1 MFGVYVYFVHLWL
14 LTDNVYRM
22 EAKNVNKRDKGYG
35 VLGICL
41 MVGLIVGAA
50 VLAAAVKVA
59 GAEERVVSVKGLC
72 EREVKADNVICPF
85 AYKEGGDDLQQLYRT
100 IERKNA
106 LIIKFLKE
114 AGIGEEEISIAAPK
128 VVDTR
133 TEWSGS
139 QNRYAYIVT
148 SVVTVCTDK
157 VDMIINLQ
165 SQQGELL
172 QQGIATMSGWEFPTV
187 YSFTGLNEIK
197 PSMIETATKNARE
210 TAERFANDSGSRLGK
225 IKRATQGQ
233 FSITD
238 RDSNTPYMKN
248 VRVVTSVDYYL
259 KD

>member
-1 MFGVYVYFVHLWL
+1 MKTMDKKCSMSSCALGV
-14 LTDNVYRM
+14 
-22 EAKNVNKRDKGYG
+22 
-35 VLGICL
+35 CL
-41 MVGLIVGAA
+41 MVGLIVGALLLGDA
-50 VLAAAVKVA
+50 IRAARADD
-59 GAEERVVSVKGLC
+59 RVVSVKGLC
-72 EREVKADNVICPF
+72 EREVMADNVISPF
-85 AYKEGGDDLQQLYRT
+85 AYKEGGDDLQQLYKV

-106 LIIKFLKE
+106 IIINFLKA
-114 AGIGEEEISIAAPK
+114 AGISEEEISVAAPK
-128 VVDTR
+128 VLDTR

-139 QNRYAYIVT
+139 QNRYVYIVT

-157 VDMIINLQ
+157 VDEIIRLQ
-165 SQQGELL
+165 SRQGELL
-172 QQGIATMSGWEFPTV
+172 QKGIAMANNWEYQPV
-187 YSFTGLNEIK
+187 YSFTQLNEIK

-210 TAERFANDSGSRLGK
+210 TAEKFAADSESELGK

>member
-1 MFGVYVYFVHLWL
+1 
-14 LTDNVYRM
+14 M
-22 EAKNVNKRDKGYG
+22 EQKNVKGTCG
-35 VLGICL
+35 ANNVVLGVCL
-41 MVGLIVGAA
+41 MVGLVVGALLLGNA
-50 VLAAAVKVA
+50 IKATRADD
-59 GAEERVVSVKGLC
+59 RIVSVKGLC

-85 AYKEGGDDLQQLYRT
+85 AYKEGGDDLQQLYKT

-106 LIIKFLKE
+106 IIIDFLKE
-114 AGIGEEEISIAAPK
+114 AGIAEVEISVAAPK

-157 VDMIINLQ
+157 VDEIIALQ
-165 SQQGELL
+165 SQQGALL
-172 QQGIATMSGWEFPTV
+172 QQGIATTSGWEYPTV
-187 YSFTGLNEIK
+187 YSFTKLNEIK
-197 PSMIETATKNARE
+197 PAMIETATRNARE
-210 TAERFANDSGSRLGK
+210 TAEKFAADSDSKLGK

-233 FSITD
+233 FSIND

>member
-1 MFGVYVYFVHLWL
+1 MEELKKERKISV
-14 LTDNVYRM
+14 DN
-22 EAKNVNKRDKGYG
+22 EG
-35 VLGICL
+35 LGCCL
-41 MVGLIVGAA
+41 MIGLVVGALLLGNA
-50 VLAAAVKVA
+50 IRASRADD
-59 GAEERVVSVKGLC
+59 RVVSVKGLC
-72 EREVKADNVICPF
+72 EREVKADKVICPF
-85 AYKEGGDDLQQLYRT
+85 AYKEGGDNLQQLYRT
-100 IERKNA
+100 IEEKNGV
-106 LIIKFLKE
+106 IIEFLKD
-114 AGIGEEEISIAAPK
+114 AGISEEEITIAAPK

-157 VDMIINLQ
+157 VDEIIALQ
-165 SQQGELL
+165 SRQGELL
-172 QQGIATMSGWEFPTV
+172 QRGIATAASWEYQTV
-187 YSFTGLNEIK
+187 YSFTKLNDIK

-210 TAERFANDSGSRLGK
+210 TAEKFAADSNSELGK

>member
-1 MFGVYVYFVHLWL
+1 MEENAKQKHRYVI
-14 LTDNVYRM
+14 DN
-22 EAKNVNKRDKGYG
+22 EG
-35 VLGICL
+35 LGCCL
-41 MVGLIVGAA
+41 MIGLIVGAILLGSAIKA
-50 VLAAAVKVA
+50 VRADD
-59 GAEERVVSVKGLC
+59 RVVSVKGLC
-72 EREVKADNVICPF
+72 EREVKADRVICPF
-85 AYKEGGDDLQQLYRT
+85 AYKEGGDNLQELYMT
-100 IERKNA
+100 IEEKNG
-106 LIIKFLKE
+106 IIIDFLKE
-114 AGIGEEEISIAAPK
+114 AGIASADISVAAPK
-128 VVDTR
+128 VLDTR

-157 VDMIINLQ
+157 VDEIIRLQ
-165 SQQGELL
+165 SRQGELL
-172 QQGIATMSGWEFPTV
+172 QKGIAMANNWEYQPV
-187 YSFTGLNEIK
+187 YSFTQLNEIK

-210 TAERFANDSGSRLGK
+210 TAEKFAADSESELGK

>member
-1 MFGVYVYFVHLWL
+1 
-14 LTDNVYRM
+14 M
-22 EAKNVNKRDKGYG
+22 ETKNVCKSGNVGNG

-41 MVGLIVGAA
+41 MVGLIVGAI
-50 VLAAAVKVA
+50 VMA
-59 GAEERVVSVKGLC
+59 GAVRMAGTDDRVVSVKGLC

-85 AYKEGGDDLQQLYRT
+85 AYKEGGDDLQQLYKT
-100 IERKNA
+100 IERKNG
-106 LIIKFLKE
+106 IIINFLKG
-114 AGIGEEEISIAAPK
+114 AGFSEEEISVAAPK

-157 VDMIINLQ
+157 VDEIIRLQ
-165 SQQGELL
+165 SEQGELL
-172 QQGIATMSGWEFPTV
+172 QQGIATTSGWEFPTV

-197 PSMIETATKNARE
+197 PAMIETATKNARE
-210 TAERFANDSGSRLGK
+210 TAERFAADSQSKLGK

-233 FSITD
+233 FTITD

-248 VRVVTSVDYYL
+248 VRVVTNVDYYL

>member
-1 MFGVYVYFVHLWL
+1 MEEPKKSRKISV
-14 LTDNVYRM
+14 DN
-22 EAKNVNKRDKGYG
+22 EG
-35 VLGICL
+35 LGCCL
-41 MVGLIVGAA
+41 VVGALLLGNA
-50 VLAAAVKVA
+50 IRASRADD
-59 GAEERVVSVKGLC
+59 RVVSVKGLC
-72 EREVKADNVICPF
+72 EREVKADKVICPF
-85 AYKEGGDDLQQLYRT
+85 AYKEGGDNLQQLYRT
-100 IERKNA
+100 IEDKNGV
-106 LIIKFLKE
+106 IIEFLKD
-114 AGIGEEEISIAAPK
+114 AGISEEEITIAAPK

-157 VDMIINLQ
+157 VDEIIALQ
-165 SQQGELL
+165 SRQGELL
-172 QQGIATMSGWEFPTV
+172 QRGIATAASWEYQTV
-187 YSFTGLNEIK
+187 YSFTKLNEIK
-197 PSMIETATKNARE
+197 PAMIETATKNARE
-210 TAERFANDSGSRLGK
+210 TAEKFAADSDSKLGK

>member
-1 MFGVYVYFVHLWL
+1 MEESKKERKISV
-14 LTDNVYRM
+14 DN
-22 EAKNVNKRDKGYG
+22 EG
-35 VLGICL
+35 LGCCL
-41 MVGLIVGAA
+41 MIGLIVGALLLGNA
-50 VLAAAVKVA
+50 VRASRADD
-59 GAEERVVSVKGLC
+59 RVVSVKGLC
-72 EREVKADNVICPF
+72 EREVKADKVICPF
-85 AYKEGGDDLQQLYRT
+85 AYKEGGDNLQQLYRT
-100 IERKNA
+100 IEEKNGV
-106 LIIKFLKE
+106 IIEFLKD
-114 AGIGEEEISIAAPK
+114 AGISEEEITIAAPK

-157 VDMIINLQ
+157 VDEIIALQ
-165 SQQGELL
+165 SRQGELL
-172 QQGIATMSGWEFPTV
+172 QRGIATAASWEYQTV
-187 YSFTGLNEIK
+187 YSFTKLNDIK
-197 PSMIETATKNARE
+197 PAMIETATKNARE
-210 TAERFANDSGSRLGK
+210 TAEKFAADSDSKLGK

>member
-1 MFGVYVYFVHLWL
+1 
-14 LTDNVYRM
+14 M
-22 EAKNVNKRDKGYG
+22 EQKNVKGTCG
-35 VLGICL
+35 ANNVVLGVCL
-41 MVGLIVGAA
+41 MVGLVVGALLLGNA
-50 VLAAAVKVA
+50 IKATRADD
-59 GAEERVVSVKGLC
+59 RIVSVKGLC

-85 AYKEGGDDLQQLYRT
+85 AYKEGGDDLQQLYKT

-106 LIIKFLKE
+106 IIIDFLKE
-114 AGIGEEEISIAAPK
+114 AGIAEEEISVAAPK

-157 VDMIINLQ
+157 VDEIIALQ
-165 SQQGELL
+165 SQQGALL
-172 QQGIATMSGWEFPTV
+172 QQGIATTSGWEYPTV
-187 YSFTGLNEIK
+187 YSFTKLNEIK
-197 PSMIETATKNARE
+197 PAMIETATRNARE
-210 TAERFANDSGSRLGK
+210 TAEKFAADSDSKLGK

-233 FSITD
+233 FSIND

>member
-1 MFGVYVYFVHLWL
+1 MEKSDNKGRRFVV
-14 LTDNVYRM
+14 DN
-22 EAKNVNKRDKGYG
+22 EG
-35 VLGICL
+35 LGCCL
-41 MVGLIVGAA
+41 MIGLI
-50 VLAAAVKVA
+50 A
-59 GAEERVVSVKGLC
+59 GAILLGNAIKAARADDRVVSVKGLC
-72 EREVKADNVICPF
+72 EREVKADKVICPF
-85 AYKEGGDDLQQLYRT
+85 AYKEGGDDLQSLYVS
-100 IERKNA
+100 IEKNNN
-106 LIIKFLKE
+106 IIIDFLKE
-114 AGIGEEEISIAAPK
+114 AGIDESEITVAAPK

-139 QNRYAYIVT
+139 QNRYTYIVT

-157 VDMIINLQ
+157 VDEIIKLQ

-172 QQGIATMSGWEFPTV
+172 QKGIATAASWEYQTV
-187 YSFTGLNEIK
+187 YSFTKLNEIK
-197 PSMIETATKNARE
+197 PAMIETATKNARE
-210 TAERFANDSGSRLGK
+210 TAEKFAADSESKLGK

>member
-1 MFGVYVYFVHLWL
+1 MEEKNRCQNKTLGYCL
-14 LTDNVYRM
+14 L
-22 EAKNVNKRDKGYG
+22 
-35 VLGICL
+35 
-41 MVGLIVGAA
+41 VGLIVSALLLGNAIKA
-50 VLAAAVKVA
+50 SRADD
-59 GAEERVVSVKGLC
+59 RVVSVKGLC

-100 IERKNA
+100 IERKNM
-106 LIIKFLKE
+106 IIINFLKA
-114 AGIGEEEISIAAPK
+114 AGIGEEEISVAAPK

-157 VDMIINLQ
+157 VDEIIHLK

-172 QQGIATMSGWEFPTV
+172 QQGIATTSGWEYPTV
-187 YSFTGLNEIK
+187 YSFTKLNEIK
-197 PSMIETATKNARE
+197 PAMIETATKNARE
-210 TAERFANDSGSRLGK
+210 TAEKFAADSESRLGN
-225 IKRATQGQ
+225 IKRATQGK

-248 VRVVTSVDYYL
+248 VRVVNSVDYYL

>member
-1 MFGVYVYFVHLWL
+1 MEERKKERKISV
-14 LTDNVYRM
+14 DN
-22 EAKNVNKRDKGYG
+22 GG
-35 VLGICL
+35 LGCCL
-41 MVGLIVGAA
+41 MVGLIVGALLLGNA
-50 VLAAAVKVA
+50 IRASRAAD
-59 GAEERVVSVKGLC
+59 RVVSVKGLC
-72 EREVKADNVICPF
+72 EREVKADKVICPF
-85 AYKEGGDDLQQLYRT
+85 AYKEGGDNLQQLYRT
-100 IERKNA
+100 IEEKNGV
-106 LIIKFLKE
+106 IIEFLKE
-114 AGIGEEEISIAAPK
+114 AGISEEEITVAAPK

-157 VDMIINLQ
+157 VDEIIALQ
-165 SQQGELL
+165 SRQGELL
-172 QQGIATMSGWEFPTV
+172 QRGIATAASWEYQTV
-187 YSFTGLNEIK
+187 YSFTKLNEIK
-197 PSMIETATKNARE
+197 PAMIETATKNARE
-210 TAERFANDSGSRLGK
+210 TAEKFAADSDSKLGK

>member
-1 MFGVYVYFVHLWL
+1 
-14 LTDNVYRM
+14 M
-22 EAKNVNKRDKGYG
+22 EKTLGHNQCNTTNKG
-35 VLGICL
+35 LGFCL
-41 MVGLIVGAA
+41 MVGLIVSAILLSNAVRAA
-50 VLAAAVKVA
+50 RAYD
-59 GAEERVVSVKGLC
+59 RVVSVKGLC

-85 AYKEGGDDLQQLYRT
+85 AYKEGGNDLQELYQT
-100 IERKNA
+100 IERKNT
-106 LIIKFLKE
+106 IIIEFLKK
-114 AGIGEEEISIAAPK
+114 AGIAEEEISIAAPK

-139 QNRYAYIVT
+139 QNRYVYIVT
-148 SVVTVCTDK
+148 SVVTVCTSK
-157 VDMIINLQ
+157 VDEIIRLQ

-172 QQGIATMSGWEFPTV
+172 QQGIATTSGWEFPTV
-187 YSFTGLNEIK
+187 YTFTKLNEIK
-197 PSMIETATKNARE
+197 PAMIEIATKNARE
-210 TAERFANDSGSRLGK
+210 TAEKFAADSDSRLGK

>member
-1 MFGVYVYFVHLWL
+1 
-14 LTDNVYRM
+14 M
-22 EAKNVNKRDKGYG
+22 EEKKDCRRRISVENEG
-35 VLGICL
+35 LGCCL
-41 MVGLIVGAA
+41 MIGLIVGAILLGNA
-50 VLAAAVKVA
+50 IRAARADD
-59 GAEERVVSVKGLC
+59 RIVSVKGLC
-72 EREVKADNVICPF
+72 EREVKADKVICPF
-85 AYKEGGDDLQQLYRT
+85 AYKEGGNNLQDLYVS
-100 IERKNA
+100 IEQKNK
-106 LIIKFLKE
+106 IIIDFLK
-114 AGIGEEEISIAAPK
+114 ASGIAEEEITVAAPK

-139 QNRYAYIVT
+139 QNRYAYIIT

-157 VDMIINLQ
+157 VDEIIKLQ

-172 QQGIATMSGWEFPTV
+172 QKGIATAESWEYQTV
-187 YSFTGLNEIK
+187 YSFTKLNEIK
-197 PSMIETATKNARE
+197 PDMIETATKNARE
-210 TAERFANDSGSRLGK
+210 TAEKFAADSQSELGK

>member
-1 MFGVYVYFVHLWL
+1 MEEPKKARKVSV
-14 LTDNVYRM
+14 DN
-22 EAKNVNKRDKGYG
+22 EG
-35 VLGICL
+35 LGCCL
-41 MVGLIVGAA
+41 MIGLIVGALLLGNA
-50 VLAAAVKVA
+50 IRASRADD
-59 GAEERVVSVKGLC
+59 RVVSVKGLC
-72 EREVKADNVICPF
+72 EREVKADKVICPF
-85 AYKEGGDDLQQLYRT
+85 AYKEGGDNLQQLYRT
-100 IERKNA
+100 IEEKNGV
-106 LIIKFLKE
+106 IIEFLKD
-114 AGIGEEEISIAAPK
+114 AGISEEEITIAAPK

-157 VDMIINLQ
+157 VDEIIALQ
-165 SQQGELL
+165 SRQGELL
-172 QQGIATMSGWEFPTV
+172 QRGIATAASWEYQTV
-187 YSFTGLNEIK
+187 YSFTKLNDIK
-197 PSMIETATKNARE
+197 PAMIETATKNARE
-210 TAERFANDSGSRLGK
+210 TAEKFAADSDSKLGK

>member
-1 MFGVYVYFVHLWL
+1 MEENAKQKRRYVI
-14 LTDNVYRM
+14 DN
-22 EAKNVNKRDKGYG
+22 EG
-35 VLGICL
+35 LGCCL
-41 MVGLIVGAA
+41 MIGLIVGAILLGSAIKA
-50 VLAAAVKVA
+50 VRADD
-59 GAEERVVSVKGLC
+59 RVVSVKGLC
-72 EREVKADNVICPF
+72 EREVKADRVICPF
-85 AYKEGGDDLQQLYRT
+85 AYKEGGDNLQELYMT
-100 IERKNA
+100 IEEKNG
-106 LIIKFLKE
+106 IIIDFLKE
-114 AGIGEEEISIAAPK
+114 AGIASADISVAAPK
-128 VVDTR
+128 VLDTR

-157 VDMIINLQ
+157 VDEIIRLQ
-165 SQQGELL
+165 SRQGELL
-172 QQGIATMSGWEFPTV
+172 QKGIAMANNWEYQPV
-187 YSFTGLNEIK
+187 YSFTQLNEIK

-210 TAERFANDSGSRLGK
+210 TAEKFAADSESELGK

>member
-1 MFGVYVYFVHLWL
+1 
-14 LTDNVYRM
+14 M
-22 EAKNVNKRDKGYG
+22 EMKNVNKSCGTNNVTLG
-35 VLGICL
+35 VCL
-41 MVGLIVGAA
+41 MVGLVLGA
-50 VLAAAVKVA
+50 VLMGDAIKAS
-59 GAEERVVSVKGLC
+59 GTDDRVVSVKGLC
-72 EREVKADNVICPF
+72 EREVKADNVISPF
-85 AYKEGGDDLQQLYRT
+85 AYKEGGDDLQQLYKT

-106 LIIKFLKE
+106 VIINFLKK
-114 AGIGEEEISIAAPK
+114 AGINEEEISVAAPK

-139 QNRYAYIVT
+139 QNRYTYIVT

-157 VDMIINLQ
+157 VDEIIALQ

-172 QQGIATMSGWEFPTV
+172 QQGIATMSGWEYPTV
-187 YSFTGLNEIK
+187 YSFTKLNEIK
-197 PSMIETATKNARE
+197 PAMIETATKNARE
-210 TAERFANDSGSRLGK
+210 TAEKFAADSDSKLGK

-233 FSITD
+233 FTITD

>member
-1 MFGVYVYFVHLWL
+1 MEEPKKARKISV
-14 LTDNVYRM
+14 DN
-22 EAKNVNKRDKGYG
+22 EG
-35 VLGICL
+35 LGCCL
-41 MVGLIVGAA
+41 MIGLVVGALLLGNA
-50 VLAAAVKVA
+50 IRASRADD
-59 GAEERVVSVKGLC
+59 RVVSVKGLC
-72 EREVKADNVICPF
+72 EREVKADKVICPF
-85 AYKEGGDDLQQLYRT
+85 AYKEGGDNLQQLYRT
-100 IERKNA
+100 IEEKNGV
-106 LIIKFLKE
+106 IIEFLKD
-114 AGIGEEEISIAAPK
+114 AGISEEEITIAAPK

-157 VDMIINLQ
+157 VDEIIALQ
-165 SQQGELL
+165 SRQGELL
-172 QQGIATMSGWEFPTV
+172 QRGIATAASWEYQTV
-187 YSFTGLNEIK
+187 YSFTKLNEIK
-197 PSMIETATKNARE
+197 PAMIETATKNARE
-210 TAERFANDSGSRLGK
+210 TAEKFAADSDSKLGK

>member
-1 MFGVYVYFVHLWL
+1 
-14 LTDNVYRM
+14 M
-22 EAKNVNKRDKGYG
+22 ETKCVDKSCKVSYG
-35 VLGICL
+35 MLGLCL
-41 MVGLIVGAA
+41 MVGLIVGAI
-50 VLAAAVKVA
+50 VLASAIKVA

-85 AYKEGGDDLQQLYRT
+85 AYKEGGDDLGQLYKT
-100 IERKNA
+100 IERKNG
-106 LIIKFLKE
+106 IIIAFLKE
-114 AGIGEEEISIAAPK
+114 AGFEEEEISVAAPK

-157 VDMIINLQ
+157 VDEIIRLQ
-165 SQQGELL
+165 AEQGELL
-172 QQGIATMSGWEFPTV
+172 QQGIATTSGWEFPTI

-197 PSMIETATKNARE
+197 PAMIETATKNARE
-210 TAERFANDSGSRLGK
+210 TAERFAIDSDSKLGK

>member
-1 MFGVYVYFVHLWL
+1 MQEKKQNKENGAL
-14 LTDNVYRM
+14 L
-22 EAKNVNKRDKGYG
+22 GY
-35 VLGICL
+35 CL
-41 MVGLIVGAA
+41 LVGLVVSALLLGNAIKASRIDD
-50 VLAAAVKVA
+50 
-59 GAEERVVSVKGLC
+59 RVVSVKGLC

-85 AYKEGGDDLQQLYRT
+85 AYKEGGDDLQQLYST
-100 IERKNA
+100 IERKNK
-106 LIIKFLKE
+106 IIIDFLKA
-114 AGIGEEEISIAAPK
+114 AGIGEEEISVAAPK

-139 QNRYAYIVT
+139 QNRYSYIVT
-148 SVVTVCTDK
+148 SVVTVCTSK
-157 VDMIINLQ
+157 VDEIIRLQ

-172 QQGIATMSGWEFPTV
+172 QQGIATTSGWEFPTV
-187 YSFTGLNEIK
+187 FSFTKLNDIK

-210 TAERFANDSGSRLGK
+210 TAERFATDSNSRLGK

-233 FSITD
+233 FTITD

>member
-1 MFGVYVYFVHLWL
+1 MDLKCEDKKCRMGSGTLGV
-14 LTDNVYRM
+14 
-22 EAKNVNKRDKGYG
+22 
-35 VLGICL
+35 CL
-41 MVGLIVGAA
+41 MVGLIVGA
-50 VLAAAVKVA
+50 VLLSSAIKAARADD
-59 GAEERVVSVKGLC
+59 RVVSVKGLC
-72 EREVKADNVICPF
+72 EREVKADNVISPF
-85 AYKEGGDDLQQLYRT
+85 AYKEGGDDLQQLYKV

-106 LIIKFLKE
+106 IIINFLKA
-114 AGIGEEEISIAAPK
+114 AGISEGEISVAAPK
-128 VVDTR
+128 VLDTR

-139 QNRYAYIVT
+139 QNRYTYIVT

-157 VDMIINLQ
+157 VDTIIGLQ

-172 QQGIATMSGWEFPTV
+172 QQGIATASGWEFPTV
-187 YSFTGLNEIK
+187 YSFTKLNEIK
-197 PSMIETATKNARE
+197 PAMIETATKNARE
-210 TAERFANDSGSRLGK
+210 TAEKFAADSDSKLGK

>member
-1 MFGVYVYFVHLWL
+1 MDKRQGKGS
-14 LTDNVYRM
+14 
-22 EAKNVNKRDKGYG
+22 EA
-35 VLGICL
+35 LGCFL
-41 MVGLIVGAA
+41 MVGLIVSA
-50 VLAAAVKVA
+50 VLLA
-59 GAEERVVSVKGLC
+59 GAIKASRADDRVVSVKGLC

-100 IERKNA
+100 IERKNK
-106 LIIKFLKE
+106 IIIDFLK
-114 AGIGEEEISIAAPK
+114 ASGISDGEISIAAPK

-157 VDMIINLQ
+157 VDVIIGLQ
-165 SQQGELL
+165 SRQGELL
-172 QQGIATMSGWEFPTV
+172 QQGIATTSGWEYPTV
-187 YSFTGLNEIK
+187 YSFTKLNEIK

-210 TAERFANDSGSRLGK
+210 TAEKFAADSESRLGK

>member
-1 MFGVYVYFVHLWL
+1 MEEKNRCQSKTLGYCL
-14 LTDNVYRM
+14 L
-22 EAKNVNKRDKGYG
+22 
-35 VLGICL
+35 
-41 MVGLIVGAA
+41 VGLIVSALLLGNAIKA
-50 VLAAAVKVA
+50 SRADD
-59 GAEERVVSVKGLC
+59 RVVSVKGLC

-85 AYKEGGDDLQQLYRT
+85 AYKEGGDNLQQLYTT
-100 IERKNA
+100 IEEKNA
-106 LIIKFLKE
+106 TIINFLKE
-114 AGIGEEEISIAAPK
+114 AGIAEADISVAAPK
-128 VVDTR
+128 VLDTR

-139 QNRYAYIVT
+139 QNRYTYIVT

-157 VDMIINLQ
+157 VDEIIRLR
-165 SQQGELL
+165 SRQGELL
-172 QQGIATMSGWEFPTV
+172 QKGIAMTNDWEYQTV
-187 YSFTGLNEIK
+187 YSFTHLNDIK

-210 TAERFANDSGSRLGK
+210 TAEKFAADSDSKLGK